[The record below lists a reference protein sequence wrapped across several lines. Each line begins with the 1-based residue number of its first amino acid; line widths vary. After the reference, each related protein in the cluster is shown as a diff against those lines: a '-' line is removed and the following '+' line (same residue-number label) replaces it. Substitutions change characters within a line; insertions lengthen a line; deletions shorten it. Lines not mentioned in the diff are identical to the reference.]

1 MKKLAQFSV
10 DYPVTVAMIILGI
23 ILLGVISLSRLGTDL
38 FPDLNNPK
46 IVVDVE
52 AGESPPEEIEKQYVE
67 RMEATIV
74 RQDGVTNVSSVCQV
88 GEARI
93 TVEYDWDQDM
103 DEAYLDIQKALS
115 SYTQSDDSGIDELDI
130 YRNDPN
136 ASPIMLVA
144 LSNDEISDMN
154 ELRKIAENYV
164 KNELIRVDGIADVK
178 LSGDE
183 EREIVVETDMYKL
196 KAFGLTTSTVVSKI
210 DEFNQNV
217 SGGTIEEMGENYVVK
232 GSSLFNSPEDLGNLI
247 VGTSNDTIATPILL
261 KDIAAVKF
269 QNQDPDNI
277 VKLNGKRCVG
287 LSIYKETEYNTV
299 AAIEAINKEFD
310 IIKKALPGYN
320 FTIIKNQGKFISD
333 SINEVKS
340 SALFGILLAVI
351 ILYVFLKRIGVTF
364 IISAAIPISIIA
376 TFNLMY
382 FNGLT
387 LNIMTLGGLALG
399 AGMLVDNA
407 IVVVENIFSMLEKGV
422 PLREAA
428 VKGTAN
434 VSGALT
440 ASTLTTI
447 VVFLPIVYLHGAS
460 GELFKDTAWTVAFS
474 LLSSL
479 FVAILIIPILTV
491 LLFGKSKK
499 QKQQPKA
506 KENIKYMNLLS
517 SIIDKRYM
525 VILVAAILVVFSY
538 LGLKLVGSEFMPK
551 AQSNEFTVNVSLPAG
566 TSLTRTASTIN
577 SIQDK
582 IVAVIGEQVENIFEH
597 AGPENSDDDSDD
609 SSSSSNN
616 EFEGDNTGYLKVV
629 LKEDAEAYSDDI
641 IAKLI
646 ELFDGVEGM
655 EITIDKEQT
664 ALTQLLGSSSAP
676 FVVEISGEDLTVL
689 DTLSNRVYNTLSH
702 TEGLLNL
709 TNSFEDGTPEV
720 NVIIDKYRAGLYGL
734 SASTI
739 VSSLEDF
746 LMGTDAGQI
755 ETDGELTDITIK
767 MPDYP
772 LNKIDDF
779 VITSGDDEYRL
790 ADVAKINIGTSARQ
804 VNRDNQNRVGLI
816 SADVSSDISIDKLAA
831 KVKTELDQMT
841 FPSGYKYKIKGEEVL
856 RQESFSSL
864 LFALILSI
872 ILVYMVMASQFES
885 LIHPFTI
892 LLTIPLAGVGA
903 IAAFLILGKSLNIMA
918 YIGMVMLA
926 GIAVNDSIILVDAI
940 NQNKQAGENLINA
953 ILKAANSRLRPI
965 IMTSLTTIL
974 GLLPLTLGIG
984 ESSAIRSSMAIAV
997 IGGLITS
1004 TLLTLIV
1011 IPCVY
1016 YIFDEAMMKLKKMV
1030 NK

>member
-23 ILLGVISLSRLGTDL
+23 ILLGIISLSRLGTDL

-52 AGESPPEEIEKQYVE
+52 VGESPPEEIEKQYIE
-67 RMEATIV
+67 KMEATIV

-115 SYTQSDDSGIDELDI
+115 SYTQGDDSDIDELDI

-144 LSNDEISDMN
+144 LSNNDISDMN

-183 EREIVVETDMYKL
+183 EREIVVETDRYKL
-196 KAFGLTTSTVVSKI
+196 KAFGLTASDIVNKI

-232 GSSLFNSPEDLGNLI
+232 GSSLFSSPEDLGELI
-247 VGTSNDTIATPILL
+247 VGTSNDTISTPILL
-261 KDIAAVKF
+261 KDIATVKY

-277 VKLNGKRCVG
+277 VKLNGKRCIG
-287 LSIYKETEYNTV
+287 LSIYKETQFNTV

-310 IIKKALPGYN
+310 VIKKALPGYT
-320 FTIIKNQGKFISD
+320 FTVIKNQGKFISD

-491 LLFGKSKK
+491 LLFGRSKSK
-499 QKQQPKA
+499 KQQPKA
-506 KENIKYMNLLS
+506 KDNIRYMNFLS
-517 SIIDKRYM
+517 KVIQKRYL
-525 VILVAAILVVFSY
+525 VILMAVVLVVLSY
-538 LGLKLVGSEFMPK
+538 VALHFVGSEFMPK
-551 AQSNEFTVNVSLPAG
+551 AQSNEFTLNVNLPAG
-566 TSLTRTASTIN
+566 TSLKRTASTIN
-577 SIQDK
+577 SIHDK
-582 IVAVIGEQVENIFEH
+582 VVSLIGDQVENIYEH

-609 SSSSSNN
+609 SSSGGNS
-616 EFEGDNTGYLKVV
+616 EFEGDNTGYLKVI
-629 LKEDAEAYSDDI
+629 LKEEALSNSDNI
-641 IAKLI
+641 IAKLN
-646 ELFDGVEGM
+646 EVFDGVKGM
-655 EITIDKEQT
+655 DITIEKEQT
-664 ALTQLLGSSSAP
+664 ALTQLLGSNSSP

-689 DTLSNRVYNTLSH
+689 DTLSNRVYQELSK
-702 TEGLLNL
+702 TKGLLNL

-720 NVIIDKYRAGLYGL
+720 NVVIDKYRAGLYGL

-772 LNKIDDF
+772 LKDIDEF
-779 VITSGDDEYRL
+779 VITSGDEEYRL
-790 ADVAKINIGTSARQ
+790 SDVAKINIGTSARQ
-804 VNRDNQNRVGLI
+804 VIRDNQNRVGLI
-816 SADVSSDISIDKLAA
+816 SADVSNDISIDKLAA
-831 KVKTELDQMT
+831 KVKAQLDKMS
-841 FPSGYKYKIKGEEVL
+841 FPSGYRYKIKGEEVL
-856 RQESFSSL
+856 REESFGNL

-903 IAAFLILGKSLNIMA
+903 IGAFFILGISMNIMA

-940 NQNKQAGENLINA
+940 NQNKQAGEDLINA

-974 GLLPLTLGIG
+974 GLLPMTLGIG
-984 ESSAIRSSMAIAV
+984 ESSSIRSSMAIAV

-1004 TLLTLIV
+1004 TILTLIV

-1016 YIFDEAMMKLKKMV
+1016 YIFDQAMVKVKRMFS
-1030 NK
+1030 